1 MPIGPLTASKRRR
14 EDEVRKRLG
23 LVLGMTILIGG
34 STCLAQQALIPFKQL
49 QWNAETP
56 PPPAAVER
64 AEVSAA
70 SSILLPSTAVSDSS
84 AVASPL
90 RNNLTIRGTD
100 SPRLGAGFFL
110 LNGLNIGMTALDMS
124 LSQRCVAE
132 HHCREANPL
141 MPPSLAGRISVVA
154 VFAGLGTY
162 VSHRLKKQGSRLW
175 WLAPAFGTAAHSVGA
190 ASGFA
195 NQ

>member
-1 MPIGPLTASKRRR
+1 M
-14 EDEVRKRLG
+14 RKRLG

-34 STCLAQQALIPFKQL
+34 STCIAQQAPIPFEQL
-49 QWNAETP
+49 QWNAEMA

-70 SSILLPSTAVSDSS
+70 TSNPLPSTAVSESS

-90 RNNLTIRGTD
+90 RNNFTNPGTD

-124 LSQRCVAE
+124 LSQHCIAE

-141 MPPSLAGRISVVA
+141 MPSSLAGRISVVA